1 MKNNS
6 SIIFDYNAW
15 ANSIVLNHIKT
26 LPERVFRQQ
35 VKSVFS
41 SIFETVTHTYIID
54 RGWYSILSKEY
65 ASDDYEA
72 IGQSVKKLIDEC
84 KDDSPDDMLSKME
97 ALNRKFRCFIQDNA
111 MEHVETFSGVSM
123 SYGDVIIHIVNHGTY
138 HRGNVTAM
146 LRQLGFKGTATD
158 YGFYLHYMQLG
169 REPK

>member
-6 SIIFDYNAW
+6 RIIFDYNAW
-15 ANSIVLNHIKT
+15 ANSTVLNHIKT
-26 LPERVFRQQ
+26 LPEGVFRQH

-41 SIFETVTHTYIID
+41 SIFETFTHIYIID
-54 RGWYSILSKEY
+54 HGWYSVLSKEY

-72 IGQSVKKLIDEC
+72 IGRSVKKLIDKC
-84 KDDSPDDMLSKME
+84 KEDTPDDMLNKME
-97 ALNRKFRCFIQDNA
+97 ALNRKFRLFIQGND

-123 SYGDVIIHIVNHGTY
+123 SYGDVFIHIVNHGTY

-158 YGFYLHYMQLG
+158 YGFYLHYMQMI
-169 REPK
+169 RAQK